1 MRSMTGSV
9 NKKCCPEVTKLN
21 EKFFHLPQE
30 KQQAIINM
38 GYRVFSQNTYKKS
51 PMSEIAA
58 AAGISKALLFHYF
71 TNKRELYL
79 FLWQKST
86 ETTIEYLQKYD
97 CYAGSDVFEIMLR
110 GLQAKVAVIKDYPY
124 LSAFVMRA
132 YYEKDPEVAQE
143 LHKLSEKFISYKE
156 NTSLLKMDPA
166 DFIPGLD
173 LRLMYQ
179 DMYWAS
185 EGYLLEKQRSGNLD
199 ADEMERDFIKMIDF
213 WKSIYKRRDAE

>member
-1 MRSMTGSV
+1 
-9 NKKCCPEVTKLN
+9 
-21 EKFFHLPQE
+21 
-30 KQQAIINM
+30 
-38 GYRVFSQNTYKKS
+38 
-51 PMSEIAA
+51 
-58 AAGISKALLFHYF
+58 
-71 TNKRELYL
+71 
-79 FLWQKST
+79 
-86 ETTIEYLQKYD
+86 
-97 CYAGSDVFEIMLR
+97 
-110 GLQAKVAVIKDYPY
+110 
-124 LSAFVMRA
+124 MRA